1 MDEIGFG
8 LYLAAVGMGTVFGVL
23 LVLMRVLKLIGRLD
37 RPASK
42 RRRIAPAPDVGAEL
56 AAAPDRTDVDG
67 LSPELIAAI
76 TVAVVTHARVRRSQA
91 APAMRR
97 VAPGSQLFASRWVA
111 VGRGYQNQPWK

>member
-1 MDEIGFG
+1 MGEIGFG

-23 LVLMRVLKLIGRLD
+23 LVLMLVLKLIGRLD
-37 RPASK
+37 RPTSV
-42 RRRIAPAPDVGAEL
+42 RTRIAPEPDVGTERTADQT
-56 AAAPDRTDVDG
+56 AADG
-67 LSPELIAAI
+67 LTPELVAAI

>member
-1 MDEIGFG
+1 MGEIGFG
-8 LYLAAVGMGTVFGVL
+8 FYLAAVGMGTVFGVL
-23 LVLMRVLKLIGRLD
+23 LVLMLVLKVIGRLD
-37 RPASK
+37 RSTSV
-42 RRRIAPAPDVGAEL
+42 RTRIAPEPDVGTEPTADQT
-56 AAAPDRTDVDG
+56 AADG
-67 LSPELIAAI
+67 LTPELVAAI